1 MLVYFA
7 IAFAWTFD
15 RWKNFMLSQSSPIL
29 YTTRNILRSFV
40 NTCTKLSVVGM
51 AMVLVFTFHF
61 SYFFCPIKFF
71 LFEFSGGWEMRFM
84 SVTEILLKRKMFK
97 LFAKLIM
104 RGRREGLV
112 LSEHSSD
119 TRNSK
124 IQQSFVCDE
133 SYFTFATVFRSLSF
147 FNGNALGSGEQ
158 SENPMFLDFAKQALC

>member
-1 MLVYFA
+1 
-7 IAFAWTFD
+7 
-15 RWKNFMLSQSSPIL
+15 
-29 YTTRNILRSFV
+29 
-40 NTCTKLSVVGM
+40 
-51 AMVLVFTFHF
+51 
-61 SYFFCPIKFF
+61 
-71 LFEFSGGWEMRFM
+71 MRFM

-104 RGRREGLV
+104 RGRRGGLV

-147 FNGNALGSGEQ
+147 FNGNALGSDEQ